1 VLDCEQDAVEA
12 ALALFERHDPTT
24 LAEAAHLIEVGES
37 RPAGGGPDEF
47 NLRDGDASNG
57 DRP

>member
-12 ALALFERHDPTT
+12 ELALFERHDPTT
-24 LAEAAHLIEVGES
+24 LAEAAHLIEVGSLVRREEALTS
-37 RPAGGGPDEF
+37 F